1 MHALLA
7 HGLPVASSCHG
18 EGVCSKC
25 RVRILAGAANL
36 SPESTLEG
44 DLKNRNRIGTDFRIS
59 CQARVLND
67 IVIDTTY
74 W

>member
-1 MHALLA
+1 MRALLA

-25 RVRILAGAANL
+25 RVRILAGAENL
-36 SPESTLEG
+36 SPESTLEH
-44 DLKNRNRIGTDFRIS
+44 DLKLRQNVSREFRIS
-59 CQARVLND
+59 CQTCVLND